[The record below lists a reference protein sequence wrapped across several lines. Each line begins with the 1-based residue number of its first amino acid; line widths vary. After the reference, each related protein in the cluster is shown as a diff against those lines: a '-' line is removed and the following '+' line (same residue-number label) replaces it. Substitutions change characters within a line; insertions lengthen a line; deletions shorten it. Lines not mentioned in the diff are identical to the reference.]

1 MNRLIFIIIALLIAA
16 TAFGQINF
24 RQLSFD
30 EALAAAKTEDKYV
43 FIDCYTSWCG
53 PCKMMADRVLPQKEV
68 GDYMNDKFVCIK
80 IDMEKGEGPELA
92 KRFAV
97 TAYPTFL
104 IVKGDG
110 SLAHRVVGGEPDG
123 KKFIEKVDAAFDA
136 NSAANL
142 EAEYAAGNR
151 KMDFLLK
158 YTKALLEAG
167 NAEKAK
173 AVGLD
178 IITSLEDA
186 QRCTKPYWFIY
197 EDFRLSPIGSGN
209 LAYLL
214 RHVDQ
219 FRKNV
224 GVEKVDKK
232 LASLFGLQFEE
243 IIRGRNTDVTPEL
256 LEGLRANL
264 DKFHLTGQDYLYDY
278 VDLIQ
283 GMAEGDT
290 EKVLA
295 ASEKVFPAL
304 PDEKIAYLYFTP
316 ILNLRDKWTKE
327 QAKELI
333 ALTDRLIEQVEMST
347 LKNSLAN
354 FKAGILEK
362 I

>member
-1 MNRLIFIIIALLIAA
+1 MNRLIFIIIALLIAVA
-16 TAFGQINF
+16 AFGQTNF

-30 EALAAAKTEDKYV
+30 EALAAAKAEGKYV

-53 PCKMMADRVLPQKEV
+53 PCKMMADKVLPQKEV
-68 GDYMNDKFVCIK
+68 GDYMNGKFVCIK

-104 IVKGDG
+104 VVKGDG
-110 SLAHRVVGGEPDG
+110 SLARRIVGGEPDG

-186 QRCTKPYWFIY
+186 QRCTEPYWFIY
-197 EDFRLSPIGSGN
+197 EDYRLSPIGSGN

-224 GVEKVDKK
+224 GVEKVDEK

-243 IIRGRNTDVTPEL
+243 IIRGRNTNVTPEL

-290 EKVLA
+290 EKVLV

>member
-1 MNRLIFIIIALLIAA
+1 MNRFIFIVVSLLFAA
-16 TAFGQINF
+16 SGFAQTNF

-30 EALAAAKTEDKYV
+30 EALAAAKAAGKYV
-43 FIDCYTSWCG
+43 FVDCYTSWCG
-53 PCKMMADRVLPQKEV
+53 PCKMMAEKVLPQKEV

-92 KRFAV
+92 KRFTV
-97 TAYPTFL
+97 SAYPTF
-104 IVKGDG
+104 IVFRNDG
-110 SLAHRVVGGEPDG
+110 SLVCRIVGGEPDG

-197 EDFRLSPIGSGN
+197 EDYRLSPIGSGN

-224 GVEKVDKK
+224 GVEKVDEK

-243 IIRGRNTDVTPEL
+243 IIRGRNTNVTPEL

-290 EKVLA
+290 EKVLV

>member
-1 MNRLIFIIIALLIAA
+1 MNRLIFIIIALLIAE

-110 SLAHRVVGGEPDG
+110 SLAYRVVGGEPDG

-264 DKFHLTGQDYLYDY
+264 DKFHLTGAGLSLRLCGFDSRH
-278 VDLIQ
+278 
-283 GMAEGDT
+283 GGGRHGEGVGRQR
-290 EKVLA
+290 EGVPGVAGRENRL
-295 ASEKVFPAL
+295 SVFHA
-304 PDEKIAYLYFTP
+304 

>member
-1 MNRLIFIIIALLIAA
+1 MKKIALLFAGMFA
-16 TAFGQINF
+16 MVAAFGQTNF
-24 RQLSFD
+24 RKLSFD
-30 EALAAAKTEDKYV
+30 EALAAAKAENKYV

-53 PCKMMADRVLPQKEV
+53 PCKIMADKVLPQKEV

-92 KRFAV
+92 KRFMV

-104 IVKGDG
+104 VVKGDG

-186 QRCTKPYWFIY
+186 QRCTEPYWFIY
-197 EDFRLSPIGSGN
+197 DSYQLSPLGSGN

-219 FRKNV
+219 FRKGV
-224 GVEKVDKK
+224 GVEKVDAK

-243 IIRGRNTDVTPEL
+243 IIRGRNTNVTPEV

-295 ASEKVFPAL
+295 ASKKVFPAL
-304 PDEKIAYLYFTP
+304 SDEKIAYLYFMP
-316 ILNLRDKWTKE
+316 ILSLKDKWTKK

-333 ALTDRLIEQVEMST
+333 ALTDQLIEQVEMTT
-347 LKNSLAN
+347 LKNSLGN
-354 FKAGILEK
+354 FKTGILEK